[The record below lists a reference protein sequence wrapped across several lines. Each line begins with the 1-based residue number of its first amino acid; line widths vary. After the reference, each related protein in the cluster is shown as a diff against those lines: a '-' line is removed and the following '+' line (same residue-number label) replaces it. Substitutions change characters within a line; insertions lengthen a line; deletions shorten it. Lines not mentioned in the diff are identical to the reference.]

1 VIRQANQERT
11 MDDRLS
17 RQGQKG
23 QVMVLFILGIFA
35 IIGMVGL
42 VLDGGSVFAQRRDQ
56 QTAAD
61 LAAMAGA
68 TAYLNGTGTVDQ
80 RKAYAES
87 VAVAVANAN
96 SYVEGTA
103 GVDIAFN
110 LTEGPFFNEATV
122 NLKKPH
128 HNNFA
133 AILGMPSWDVG
144 VTATARSTFQANG
157 ARGAMPLLFNA
168 EAFPA
173 AVCNEAAGPCT
184 PQVYQLPGQGNQDVP
199 QDATQF
205 NWTIFCTASGNPCN
219 ANSSD
224 VDALINGH
232 GASTVIYLDDDI
244 GPLNA
249 GNHNTLFDELFDN
262 AIGDLFPVPVVDDE
276 GLMVGWGYFRLLS
289 AEGTNDKVIT
299 GYFVSPVNGEE
310 LVVDGGHKSGSLFTG
325 AYSVRLTN

>member
-1 VIRQANQERT
+1 
-11 MDDRLS
+11 MDHEPGRE
-17 RQGQKG
+17 QQQG
-23 QVMVLFILGIFA
+23 QVMILFLLAIFA

-68 TAYLNGTGTVDQ
+68 AAYLNATGTADQ
-80 RKAYAES
+80 RLAYAES
-87 VAVAVANAN
+87 VADSVASANG
-96 SYVEGTA
+96 YVEGTN

-110 LTEGPFFNEATV
+110 MVPGSFFSEAVV
-122 NLKKPH
+122 NLAKPH
-128 HNNFA
+128 RNNFA
-133 AILGMPSWDVG
+133 AILGMPTWGVG
-144 VTATARSTFQANG
+144 VTATARATWQANG

-168 EAFPA
+168 EAFPG

-184 PQVYQLPGQGNQDVP
+184 PQVYQLPGTGSEDVP

-219 ANSSD
+219 GNSSD

-249 GNHNTLFDELFDN
+249 GTHNTLFDELFDN
-262 AIGDLFPVPVVDDE
+262 AIGDLFPVPVVDDD
-276 GLMVGWGYFRLLS
+276 GNMVGWGYFRLVS
-289 AEGTNDKVIT
+289 AEGSSDKVIT

-310 LVVDGGHKSGSLFTG
+310 LVVNGGHKSGSLFTG

>member
-1 VIRQANQERT
+1 
-11 MDDRLS
+11 MDNRLS

-68 TAYLNGTGTVDQ
+68 TAYLNASGTVDQ

-87 VAVAVANAN
+87 VAVSVANAN

-110 LTEGPFFNEATV
+110 LTEGTFFNEATV

-133 AILGMPSWDVG
+133 AILGMPTWDVG

-184 PQVYQLPGQGNQDVP
+184 PQVYQLPGQGNEDVP

-205 NWTIFCTASGNPCN
+205 NWTVFCTHTGNACN
-219 ANSSD
+219 GDSKD

-249 GNHNTLFDELFDN
+249 GTHNTLFDDLFDN
-262 AIGDLFPVPVVDDE
+262 AIGDLFPVPVVDDD
-276 GLMVGWGYFRLLS
+276 GNMVGWGYFRLLS